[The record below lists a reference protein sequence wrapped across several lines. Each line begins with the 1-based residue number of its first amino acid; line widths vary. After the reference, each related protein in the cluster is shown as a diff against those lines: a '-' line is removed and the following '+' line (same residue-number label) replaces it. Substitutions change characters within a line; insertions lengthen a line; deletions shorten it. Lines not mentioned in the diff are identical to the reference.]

1 MTDEAR
7 NMLMWKRL
15 GRPARRC
22 ALLAMTLALA
32 QPAAQA
38 APSAEEIERVAQHRA
53 QVLENRVA
61 ALTRDL
67 ESGRLTGREQAE
79 VYRMRGITLSQL
91 NRGERAVEDFSRA
104 VEADLINPQY
114 YEDRAIGYI
123 KLRRF
128 AEANQDLDM
137 ALGLD
142 NRRPA
147 AHREKGR
154 IAFYQGQFDQAA
166 RHFSQ
171 AMRNDRDMGVA
182 YGAIWL
188 HLALRRGKLEG
199 MSALPMLAQA
209 FPVDQWPAPVMRMLV
224 DSATPE
230 AVLAAA
236 QAPDPES
243 YLKLQCEAQFY
254 VGEHYLIAGD
264 RPRARAAFEAAV
276 ATGVTEFLEWDWA
289 RRELEGLAGG

>member
-1 MTDEAR
+1 
-7 NMLMWKRL
+7 MWKWFGNPPP
-15 GRPARRC
+15 GRP
-22 ALLAMTLALA
+22 LLAMALALA
-32 QPAAQA
+32 LVHPAAQA
-38 APSAEEIERVAQHRA
+38 APSAEELERVAQHRT

-67 ESGRLTGREQAE
+67 ESSRVEGRDRAE

-91 NRGERAVEDFSRA
+91 GQGERAVEDFSRA

-128 AEANQDLDM
+128 VEANRDLDM

-166 RHFSQ
+166 RHFTQ
-171 AMRNDRDMGVA
+171 TMRSDRDMGVA

-188 HLALRRGKLEG
+188 HLALRRGRLEG
-199 MSALPMLAQA
+199 MSALPMLAGA
-209 FPVDQWPAPVMRMLV
+209 FPLDQWPAPVIRLLV
-224 DSATPE
+224 DAGTPE

-254 VGEHYLIAGD
+254 VGEHYLIVGD
-264 RPRARAAFEAAV
+264 RERARAAFEAAV

-289 RRELEGLAGG
+289 RRELEGLADR

>member
-1 MTDEAR
+1 MSKWFGTEAA
-7 NMLMWKRL
+7 W
-15 GRPARRC
+15 RR
-22 ALLAMTLALA
+22 LLAMILTLGLALA
-32 QPAAQA
+32 SAPVRAV
-38 APSAEEIERVAQHRA
+38 PSAAEIERVAQQRA
-53 QVLENRVA
+53 QVLENRVV

-67 ESGRLTGREQAE
+67 ESGRLAGRDLAE
-79 VYRMRGITLSQL
+79 AYRMRGITLSQL
-91 NRGERAVEDFSRA
+91 DQGERAVEDFSRA
-104 VEADLINPQY
+104 IEADLINPQY

-128 AEANQDLDM
+128 VEANRDLDM

-142 NRRPA
+142 NRRAA

-166 RHFSQ
+166 RHFTQ

-182 YGAIWL
+182 YSAIWL
-188 HLALRRGKLEG
+188 QLALRRGELEG
-199 MSALPMLAQA
+199 MSALPMLAEA
-209 FPVDQWPAPVMRMLV
+209 FPPDQWPAPVMRLLV
-224 DSATPE
+224 ESGTPE

-254 VGEHYLIAGD
+254 VGEYYLIAGD
-264 RPRARAAFEAAV
+264 AARARAAFEAAV

-289 RRELEGLAGG
+289 RRELEVLAAR

>member
-1 MTDEAR
+1 MVPGH
-7 NMLMWKRL
+7 W
-15 GRPARRC
+15 
-22 ALLAMTLALA
+22 LLAAALALA
-32 QPAAQA
+32 HPAVQA
-38 APSAEEIERVAQHRA
+38 APSAEELARVAQHRA

-67 ESGRLTGREQAE
+67 ESGRLAGRELAE
-79 VYRMRGITLSQL
+79 TYRMRGITLSQL
-91 NRGERAVEDFSRA
+91 NRGERAIEDFSRA
-104 VEADLINPQY
+104 VDTDLINPQY

-128 AEANQDLDM
+128 DEASQDLDM

-154 IAFYQGQFDQAA
+154 IAFYQGQFDRAA
-166 RHFSQ
+166 RDFTQ

-188 HLALRRGKLEG
+188 HLALRRGNLEG
-199 MSALPMLAQA
+199 MSALPMLAEA
-209 FPVDQWPAPVMRMLV
+209 FPPEQWPAPVMRLLAG
-224 DSATPE
+224 SGTPE
-230 AVLAAA
+230 ALLTAAE
-236 QAPDPES
+236 APDPES
-243 YLKLQCEAQFY
+243 YLRLQCEAQFY
-254 VGEHYLIAGD
+254 LGEHYLIAGD
-264 RPRARAAFEAAV
+264 RERARAAFEAAV

-289 RRELEGLAGG
+289 RRELELLAAR